1 MKYNINTLRLHP
13 LCLKKRE
20 VRTGDVLIKIEIK
33 LQSVSHLGSP
43 PLSSRGGA
51 GVRSYKTNMKS
62 LKHINKYF
70 LKYKWR
76 LILGIVFTA
85 ISNVFAVYSVTFVRT
100 AFDYLKEIQ
109 TGTPAGINPYH
120 QLWLYAAMI
129 VALAMVSGFF
139 LFLMRQTII
148 VMSRLIEKDLKN
160 EIFEHYQQLDIS
172 FYKRNNTGDLMN
184 RISEDVSRV
193 RMYIGPAIMYIVNT
207 IITFILTIVVMTDVD
222 LKLTLY
228 VLLPLPFLAV
238 SIYYVSNII
247 NKKSTKV
254 LEQLSDITTLAQEAF
269 SGIRVLKAYGREQHS
284 INEFAKQ
291 SIEYRKRTMGL
302 VKIESLFQPFMIL
315 LIGLSTIFTIYIGG
329 MQAISGKITYGNI
342 AEFIVYVNRLTWPI
356 ASLGWVTSLIQR
368 AAASQTRI
376 NEFLHTLPQITNT
389 ATRQT
394 ILQGDIEFRNVSF
407 TYPDSGIKALNN
419 VSFSI
424 KHNSS
429 LAIIGRTASGKSTI
443 ANLLCRLY
451 DVDSGEI
458 QIDNMDIRH
467 HHLYSL
473 RSQIGYAP
481 QEVFLFSDTIAN
493 NIGFAT
499 SAPET
504 TSPPPSPTSPPATIR
519 NAAIVQAAKDAAI
532 YANIIEFPA
541 GFETIVGERGITL
554 SGGQKQRIS
563 IARALIKHPQLL
575 IFDDCLSAVDTQTE
589 EEILTNLKRLMKN
602 KTSIIISHRVSSV
615 KNADNIIVLDAGQIV
630 ETGKHTDLMKKQG
643 VYFELYKMQLL
654 EEEVH

>member
-1 MKYNINTLRLHP
+1 MNSLR
-13 LCLKKRE
+13 
-20 VRTGDVLIKIEIK
+20 
-33 LQSVSHLGSP
+33 
-43 PLSSRGGA
+43 
-51 GVRSYKTNMKS
+51 
-62 LKHINKYF
+62 HINKYF
-70 LKYKWR
+70 FKYKWR
-76 LILGIVFTA
+76 LLLGIGFVA
-85 ISNVFAVYSVTFVRT
+85 ISNFFAVYSVTFVRD
-100 AFDYLKEIQ
+100 AIDYLKDVEKLKA
-109 TGTPAGINPYH
+109 AGDNPYN
-120 QLWLYAAMI
+120 QLLIYAGVI
-129 VALAMVSGFF
+129 IGWALVSGFF

-160 EIFEHYQQLDIS
+160 EIFDHYQRLDIG

-207 IITFILTIVVMTDVD
+207 IITFTLTIGVMIEVD

-228 VLLPLPFLAV
+228 VLLPLPFLAI
-238 SIYYVSNII
+238 SIYYVSNVI

-254 LEQLSDITTLAQEAF
+254 QEQLSDITTHAQEAF
-269 SGIRVLKAYGREQHS
+269 SGIRVLKAYGRENHS
-284 INEFAKQ
+284 ASVFEKL
-291 SIEYRKRTMGL
+291 SIEYRKRTMEL
-302 VKIESLFQPFMIL
+302 VKVESLFQPFMIL

-376 NEFLHTLPQITNT
+376 NQFLETKPEIMNETEE
-389 ATRQT
+389 QT
-394 ILQGDIEFRNVSF
+394 EINGSIEF
-407 TYPDSGIKALNN
+407 KN
-419 VSFSI
+419 VSFSYADSGI
-424 KHNSS
+424 QALKNISFSIPQNTS

-458 QIDNMDIRH
+458 LIQGKNIRKH
-467 HHLYSL
+467 NLNSL
-473 RSQIGYAP
+473 RDQIGYVP

-493 NIGFAT
+493 NISFSVDSGRKN
-499 SAPET
+499 
-504 TSPPPSPTSPPATIR
+504 I
-519 NAAIVQAAKDAAI
+519 NAIHEAAKNAAI
-532 YANIIEFPA
+532 YANIIEFPEK
-541 GFETIVGERGITL
+541 FETMVGERGITL

-563 IARALIKHPQLL
+563 IARAIIKQPQLL

-589 EEILTNLKRLMKN
+589 EEILSNLKQIMKN

-615 KNADNIIVLDAGQIV
+615 KNADHIIVLENGEIV
-630 ETGKHTDLMKKQG
+630 EQGRHDELMEKQAI
-643 VYFELYKMQLL
+643 YFDLYKMQLL
-654 EEEVH
+654 EEEIVNT

>member
-1 MKYNINTLRLHP
+1 
-13 LCLKKRE
+13 
-20 VRTGDVLIKIEIK
+20 
-33 LQSVSHLGSP
+33 
-43 PLSSRGGA
+43 
-51 GVRSYKTNMKS
+51 MKS
-62 LKHINKYF
+62 LRHINKYF

-76 LILGIVFTA
+76 LILGIFFTA
-85 ISNVFAVYSVTFVRT
+85 ISNFFAVYSVTFVRD
-100 AFDYLKEIQ
+100 AIDYVKDIDKLKA
-109 TGTPAGINPYH
+109 AGDHPYN
-120 QLWLYAAMI
+120 QLIIYTLIIIGWAI
-129 VALAMVSGFF
+129 VSGFF
-139 LFLMRQTII
+139 LFLMRQSII

-160 EIFEHYQQLDIS
+160 EIFDHYQQLDIG

-207 IITFILTIVVMTDVD
+207 VITFALTIGVMIKVD
-222 LKLTLY
+222 FRLTMY
-228 VLLPLPFLAV
+228 VLLPLPFLAI

-254 LEQLSDITTLAQEAF
+254 QEQLSDITTQAQEAF
-269 SGIRVLKAYGREQHS
+269 SGIRVLKAYGREKYS
-284 INEFAKQ
+284 AEVFEKL
-291 SIEYRKRTMGL
+291 SIEYRKRTLGL
-302 VKIESLFQPFMIL
+302 VKTEALFQPFMIL

-376 NEFLHTLPQITNT
+376 NEFLHTDSEIVNSTSEET
-389 ATRQT
+389 K
-394 ILQGDIEFRNVSF
+394 LQGDIEFKNVSF
-407 TYPDSGIKALNN
+407 TYPDSGIKALKN

-424 KHNSS
+424 PQNSS

-458 QIDNMDIRH
+458 MIDGKDIKNH
-467 HHLYSL
+467 NLHSL
-473 RSQIGYAP
+473 RNQIGYAP
-481 QEVFLFSDTIAN
+481 QEVFLFSDTIGN
-493 NIGFAT
+493 NISFSVDLKNKNNDA
-499 SAPET
+499 
-504 TSPPPSPTSPPATIR
+504 IID
-519 NAAIVQAAKDAAI
+519 AARRAAI
-532 YANIIEFPA
+532 YSNIIGFPEK
-541 GFETIVGERGITL
+541 FETMVGERGITL

-563 IARALIKHPQLL
+563 IARAIIKKPQLL
-575 IFDDCLSAVDTQTE
+575 IFDDCLSAVDTETE
-589 EEILTNLKRLMKN
+589 EEILTNLKEIMKN

-615 KNADNIIVLDAGQIV
+615 KNADSIIVLDQGEIV
-630 ETGKHTDLMKKQG
+630 EQGHHDDLMAKQG

-654 EEEVH
+654 EDEIVAS

>member
-1 MKYNINTLRLHP
+1 
-13 LCLKKRE
+13 
-20 VRTGDVLIKIEIK
+20 
-33 LQSVSHLGSP
+33 
-43 PLSSRGGA
+43 
-51 GVRSYKTNMKS
+51 MKS
-62 LKHINKYF
+62 LRHINKYF

-76 LILGIVFTA
+76 LILGILFTS
-85 ISNVFAVYSVTFVRT
+85 ISNFFAVYSVTFVRD
-100 AFDYLKEIQ
+100 AIDYVKDIDKLKA
-109 TGTPAGINPYH
+109 AGDHPYN
-120 QLWLYAAMI
+120 QLIIYTLIIIGWAI
-129 VALAMVSGFF
+129 VSGFF
-139 LFLMRQTII
+139 LFLMRQSII

-160 EIFEHYQQLDIS
+160 EIFDHYQQLDIG

-207 IITFILTIVVMTDVD
+207 VITFALTIGVMIKVD
-222 LKLTLY
+222 FKLTMY
-228 VLLPLPFLAV
+228 VLLPLPFLAI

-254 LEQLSDITTLAQEAF
+254 QEQLSDITTQAQEAF
-269 SGIRVLKAYGREQHS
+269 SGIRVLKAYGREKYS
-284 INEFAKQ
+284 AEVFEKL
-291 SIEYRKRTMGL
+291 SIEYRKRTLGL
-302 VKIESLFQPFMIL
+302 VKTEALFQPFMIL

-376 NEFLHTLPQITNT
+376 NEFLHTDSEIVNSTFEET
-389 ATRQT
+389 K
-394 ILQGDIEFRNVSF
+394 LQGDIEFKNVSF
-407 TYPDSGIKALNN
+407 TYADSGIKALKN

-424 KHNSS
+424 PQNSS

-458 QIDNMDIRH
+458 TIDGKDIKNH
-467 HHLYSL
+467 NLHSL
-473 RSQIGYAP
+473 RNQIGYAP
-481 QEVFLFSDTIAN
+481 QEVFLFSDTIGN
-493 NIGFAT
+493 NISFSVDLKNKNNEA
-499 SAPET
+499 
-504 TSPPPSPTSPPATIR
+504 ILD
-519 NAAIVQAAKDAAI
+519 AARRAAI
-532 YANIIEFPA
+532 YSNIMGFPEK
-541 GFETIVGERGITL
+541 FETMVGERGITL

-563 IARALIKHPQLL
+563 IARAIIKQPQLL
-575 IFDDCLSAVDTQTE
+575 IFDDCLSAVDTETE
-589 EEILTNLKRLMKN
+589 EEILTNLKEIMKN

-615 KNADNIIVLDAGQIV
+615 KNADSIIVLDQGEIV
-630 ETGKHTDLMKKQG
+630 EQGHHDDLMAKQG

-654 EEEVH
+654 EDEIVTS